1 MIKFLMGGLSSILA
15 VLLVDSFSLLC
26 IRVDEKA
33 NVDEMMLKSNKMFER
48 LVCGPFHNNSL
59 VMMQRLLII
68 ILYIKLSFFGSLKVA
83 FYAANDLILFIKFTN
98 EFSNRYFIRIVRL
111 E

>member
-1 MIKFLMGGLSSILA
+1 MIKFLMGGLSSRVA
-15 VLLVDSFSLLC
+15 VLLANSFSLLC

-33 NVDEMMLKSNKMFER
+33 NVDEMMLKSNKIFER

-68 ILYIKLSFFGSLKVA
+68 ILYIKLSVLAV
-83 FYAANDLILFIKFTN
+83 
-98 EFSNRYFIRIVRL
+98 
-111 E
+111 